1 MSFKGLSSVLAL
13 ILLSGTASAQ
23 TDKAGTPL
31 LPPPPASMPMPMNL
45 APMPYMGDDNVE
57 VDNKD
62 DIDSLLRDIF
72 DHTGLR
78 SNFVAQ
84 AADVPNAM
92 AYMDN
97 SGNRLILYNPRF
109 MRQLVE
115 SIGPNWAQLSI
126 LLHEVGHHLQGH
138 IFENSGDVK
147 HREIEADEFSGYLMY
162 RMGATLE
169 EATSVASELTD
180 ERINPTHPPRS
191 ERLAAISTGW
201 NRARV
206 ITIHETELAIERD
219 RRTAKVKRGY

>member
-1 MSFKGLSSVLAL
+1 
-13 ILLSGTASAQ
+13 
-23 TDKAGTPL
+23 
-31 LPPPPASMPMPMNL
+31 MPMPMNL

-180 ERINPTHPPRS
+180 ERVNPTHPPRS
-191 ERLAAISTGW
+191 ERLAAITAGW
-201 NRARV
+201 NRAQV
-206 ITIHETELAIERD
+206 ITIHETDLAIERD